1 MIIFGYPIHRKYTKA
16 VYKIVIGILSIIIFI
31 LLVGCSKIDFDPSTG
46 MLRYILQQEFKWK

>member
-16 VYKIVIGILSIIIFI
+16 FYKIVIGILSIIIFI

-46 MLRYILQQEFKWK
+46 MFRYILQQELKWK

>member
-31 LLVGCSKIDFDPSTG
+31 LLVGCSKIDFDRSTG
-46 MLRYILQQEFKWK
+46 MFRYILQQELKWK

>member
-46 MLRYILQQEFKWK
+46 MFRYILQQEFKWK

>member
-46 MLRYILQQEFKWK
+46 MFRYILQQDFKWK

>member
-31 LLVGCSKIDFDPSTG
+31 LLVGCSKIDFAPSTG
-46 MLRYILQQEFKWK
+46 MFRYILQQEFKWK